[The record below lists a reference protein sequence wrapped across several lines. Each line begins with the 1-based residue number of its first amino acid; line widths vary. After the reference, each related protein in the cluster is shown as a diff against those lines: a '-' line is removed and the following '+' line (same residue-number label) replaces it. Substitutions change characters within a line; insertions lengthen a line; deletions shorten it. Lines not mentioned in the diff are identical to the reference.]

1 MCDVIIILAQE
12 LVFKILFIEMPY
24 SYYLSY
30 FNFFETHAVVA
41 AQKRFFGECNECI
54 PMFP

>member
-12 LVFKILFIEMPY
+12 LVFKIPFIEMPY